1 MSNIKNSILKNSKKT
16 ADYSRSKSIDE
27 INHSSKELNV
37 ILCKKCD
44 LPISQDDLAVNS
56 FVCPNCNYHQRI
68 SFDQRLKLVVDLNSW
83 NELDTTLASSNPID
97 MPGYTEKIISL
108 NPDRIDK
115 AFRYGRATIK
125 KKECIVGIMDTNYF
139 MGSMGSVVGEK
150 ITRSFRTARDNKLP
164 IIIFSASGGARMQ
177 EGTYSLF
184 QMSKIMSEINNF
196 QKDGLLYISVLTD
209 PTTGGVAASF
219 SMIADI
225 IIAEPNSLIGF
236 AGPRVIEQ
244 TTKSKLP
251 DDFQS
256 SLNVFHRGMVDMV
269 VERNQL
275 PTLLNKLLSIH
286 NN

>member
-1 MSNIKNSILKNSKKT
+1 
-16 ADYSRSKSIDE
+16 
-27 INHSSKELNV
+27 
-37 ILCKKCD
+37 
-44 LPISQDDLAVNS
+44 
-56 FVCPNCNYHQRI
+56 
-68 SFDQRLKLVVDLNSW
+68 
-83 NELDTTLASSNPID
+83 
-97 MPGYTEKIISL
+97 
-108 NPDRIDK
+108 
-115 AFRYGRATIK
+115 
-125 KKECIVGIMDTNYF
+125 MDTNYF